1 MVSAHSTDINM
12 PPLRLCRIVTTP
24 YTFVTLLPTQ
34 LQAII
39 EAGIDLTI
47 VSSPGVELQTLTQT
61 MPVHNVAIS
70 MVRQPHP
77 LADVKSLIALVRF
90 LRREKF
96 DIVHSSTPKAGLLTA
111 IAGWLVGTPARLHTY
126 TGQVWVERQGPMRH
140 FLRWT
145 DWLIG
150 RLNIHLYADSN
161 SQRDLLIRE
170 RIVPQHKIRVIAN
183 GSISGVDLTRF
194 DPHRHAASRAA
205 TRRQLH
211 IPDSAVVIV
220 FVGRVTKDKGINE
233 LIEAFRNLRLRH
245 DNIWLLLV
253 GPFEPENDPLA
264 MKTMTEIKSNPC
276 IRAVGH
282 IPQPEVYLAA
292 SDIFCLPSYREGFG
306 SVVIEAG
313 AMNLPTVATT
323 VPGLVDAM
331 VDGETGLLVA
341 PKNIN
346 ALVNALEEMITS
358 PEMRQ
363 RLGQAARARAVSKF
377 DSQIVNQAVV
387 DEYFRLTRLK

>member
-1 MVSAHSTDINM
+1 M
-12 PPLRLCRIVTTP
+12 
-24 YTFVTLLPTQ
+24 
-34 LQAII
+34 
-39 EAGIDLTI
+39 
-47 VSSPGVELQTLTQT
+47 
-61 MPVHNVAIS
+61 
-70 MVRQPHP
+70 
-77 LADVKSLIALVRF
+77 ADC
-90 LRREKF
+90 
-96 DIVHSSTPKAGLLTA
+96 
-111 IAGWLVGTPARLHTY
+111 
-126 TGQVWVERQGPMRH
+126 
-140 FLRWT
+140 
-145 DWLIG
+145 
-150 RLNIHLYADSN
+150 
-161 SQRDLLIRE
+161 
-170 RIVPQHKIRVIAN
+170 
-183 GSISGVDLTRF
+183 VDLT
-194 DPHRHAASRAA
+194 ALILIGIASRAA

-313 AMNLPTVATT
+313 AMNLPTVATA

-346 ALVNALEEMITS
+346 APVNALEEMITH
-358 PEMRQ
+358 Q
-363 RLGQAARARAVSKF
+363 RCGSDWDKARARAVSK
-377 DSQIVNQAVV
+377 
-387 DEYFRLTRLK
+387 LTRKLLIKQL